1 MSATENPP
9 AEGRVPLVG
18 DAYAEI
24 ERFIFVEARLA
35 DESRYAEWE
44 ALVDDDMF
52 YWVPRGEGDWDRD
65 AHVSITADNRN
76 RLANRLKQLR
86 TGTRHSQVPPSPMRR
101 IVSNVEAYREA
112 NGEYS
117 AGCNFVLYELRVQS
131 TGQLQVWP
139 GRAEYRL
146 RRKDGTLRMFLKK
159 VMLVNGDTPLTSL
172 SFIL

>member
-1 MSATENPP
+1 MSSAGDATTQ
-9 AEGRVPLVG
+9 ARVPLVG
-18 DAYAEI
+18 DEYLEVQ
-24 ERFIFVEARLA
+24 RFIFEEARLA
-35 DESRYAEWE
+35 DESRYVDWE
-44 ALVDDDMF
+44 TLVDDDMY

-65 AHVSITADNRN
+65 TQVSITADNRG

-86 TGTRHSQVPPSPMRR
+86 TGTRHAQVPPSPMRR
-101 IVSNVEAYREA
+101 IVSNIEAYREQ
-112 NGEYS
+112 NGEYA

-146 RRKDGTLRMFLKK
+146 RRKDGSLKMFLKK

-172 SFIL
+172 AFIL